1 MKIKRLLSVVMLSV
15 TALTCVSAQEKQPA
29 FPGAEGYGRYVTGG
43 RGGKVY
49 YVTNLND
56 SGEGSLRWALN
67 QSGKR
72 TVMFKV
78 SGTIFLKSALSV
90 NSGDVT
96 IAGQSAPGDGICVAD
111 YPFTINANN
120 VIMRYMRFRLG
131 QREVA
136 NHEGDGLGAMDH
148 ENIIID
154 HCSVSWSIDEC
165 LSILGNKNTT
175 VQWCISSHS
184 LVNAGHAKG
193 AHGYGGNWGGDHA
206 SFHHNLMAHHVSR
219 VPRLGPRQTTQENE
233 HMDMRNNVFYNWS
246 GNGCYGGEGMD
257 VNIVN
262 NYYKP
267 GPGTPDKAVAYRLAA
282 IGIRTTEYCTDSNGN
297 WNSWYPMWHKWG
309 HLFVEGN
316 VNPKYSNVTND
327 NWTYGIYNQIDAS
340 GNDGT
345 YTAKTKDTIKLSE
358 PIDFIYTTTHSAADA
373 YSRVLSYVGCSKSR
387 DSYDQ
392 EIISDVANGKA
403 SHQGSGLDAGF
414 INTQNDLK
422 PANADATWSPW
433 PTLNSTAAPTDTDG
447 DGMPDAWENANGLNA
462 ADASDGA
469 ALCDDGYTN
478 LEHYLNS
485 LVADITEAQNA
496 GGTPEGGTI
505 ENAQADMNDY
515 EDIANGT
522 ITWSVSNGATAATF
536 LNEPTIS
543 AELQDYL
550 VGSKVTVGSNL
561 NLSSTCNKFTTGPL
575 DGNQYLLRIGNSS
588 KSSDESGINDITYM
602 VTPVEGYMFL
612 PTAVSVLVNKVGT
625 DGGNAKVI
633 LANDLFEETM
643 YNGSPSRNEVNADK
657 GYNNYTYVDAQAE
670 AAHAS
675 SKPTKAVVRLT
686 AFDTSKQMS
695 VGTLTMSGKIVKDAA
710 SGVNTIQAA
719 QTGDNNNNI
728 YSINGTLIAKS
739 ATQSMLEKLPK
750 GIYIIG
756 GKKVVIL

>member
-1 MKIKRLLSVVMLSV
+1 MKINKLLFAVLFSV
-15 TALTCVSAQEKQPA
+15 TALTSVSAQEKQPA

-165 LSILGNKNTT
+165 LSVLGNKNTT

-219 VPRLGPRQTTQENE
+219 APRLGPRPTTQMNE
-233 HMDMRNNVFYNWS
+233 HMDMRNNVIYNWA

-282 IGIRTTEYCTDSNGN
+282 VGVRTNEYVTT
-297 WNSWYPMWHKWG
+297 YPAYAPALHKWG
-309 HLFVEGN
+309 HLYVTGN

-414 INTQNDLK
+414 INTQDDLK

-433 PTLNSTAAPTDTDG
+433 PTLNSTDAPADKAQLKTLHQTIKKITD
-447 DGMPDAWENANGLNA
+447 
-462 ADASDGA
+462 
-469 ALCDDGYTN
+469 
-478 LEHYLNS
+478 
-485 LVADITEAQNA
+485 DIERFSFN
-496 GGTPEGGTI
+496 
-505 ENAQADMNDY
+505 
-515 EDIANGT
+515 
-522 ITWSVSNGATAATF
+522 
-536 LNEPTIS
+536 
-543 AELQDYL
+543 
-550 VGSKVTVGSNL
+550 
-561 NLSSTCNKFTTGPL
+561 
-575 DGNQYLLRIGNSS
+575 
-588 KSSDESGINDITYM
+588 
-602 VTPVEGYMFL
+602 
-612 PTAVSVLVNKVGT
+612 TAVSNFMICT
-625 DGGNAKVI
+625 
-633 LANDLFEETM
+633 NDLGGMKTI
-643 YNGSPSRNEVNADK
+643 SNEVLDK
-657 GYNNYTYVDAQAE
+657 LVVLLAPFAPHIAEELYHVLGHEGSVCVAQWPEYDPAMLVQDTFTYPV
-670 AAHAS
+670 S
-675 SKPTKAVVRLT
+675 FNGKMRLT
-686 AFDTSKQMS
+686 LELPNGITQEEAVAAVKADSLAQKW
-695 VGTLTMSGKIVKDAA
+695 LDGKEPKRVVFVPNKIINIV
-710 SGVNTIQAA
+710 I
-719 QTGDNNNNI
+719 
-728 YSINGTLIAKS
+728 
-739 ATQSMLEKLPK
+739 
-750 GIYIIG
+750 
-756 GKKVVIL
+756 

>member
-1 MKIKRLLSVVMLSV
+1 MIALATV
-15 TALTCVSAQEKQPA
+15 TATNAQEKQPA

-165 LSILGNKNTT
+165 LSVLGNKNTT

-282 IGIRTTEYCTDSNGN
+282 IGR
-297 WNSWYPMWHKWG
+297 
-309 HLFVEGN
+309 
-316 VNPKYSNVTND
+316 
-327 NWTYGIYNQIDAS
+327 
-340 GNDGT
+340 
-345 YTAKTKDTIKLSE
+345 
-358 PIDFIYTTTHSAADA
+358 
-373 YSRVLSYVGCSKSR
+373 
-387 DSYDQ
+387 
-392 EIISDVANGKA
+392 KA
-403 SHQGSGLDAGF
+403 TS
-414 INTQNDLK
+414 
-422 PANADATWSPW
+422 
-433 PTLNSTAAPTDTDG
+433 
-447 DGMPDAWENANGLNA
+447 
-462 ADASDGA
+462 
-469 ALCDDGYTN
+469 
-478 LEHYLNS
+478 
-485 LVADITEAQNA
+485 
-496 GGTPEGGTI
+496 
-505 ENAQADMNDY
+505 
-515 EDIANGT
+515 
-522 ITWSVSNGATAATF
+522 
-536 LNEPTIS
+536 
-543 AELQDYL
+543 
-550 VGSKVTVGSNL
+550 
-561 NLSSTCNKFTTGPL
+561 
-575 DGNQYLLRIGNSS
+575 RIG
-588 KSSDESGINDITYM
+588 
-602 VTPVEGYMFL
+602 
-612 PTAVSVLVNKVGT
+612 
-625 DGGNAKVI
+625 
-633 LANDLFEETM
+633 
-643 YNGSPSRNEVNADK
+643 
-657 GYNNYTYVDAQAE
+657 
-670 AAHAS
+670 
-675 SKPTKAVVRLT
+675 
-686 AFDTSKQMS
+686 
-695 VGTLTMSGKIVKDAA
+695 
-710 SGVNTIQAA
+710 
-719 QTGDNNNNI
+719 
-728 YSINGTLIAKS
+728 IA
-739 ATQSMLEKLPK
+739 
-750 GIYIIG
+750 
-756 GKKVVIL
+756 